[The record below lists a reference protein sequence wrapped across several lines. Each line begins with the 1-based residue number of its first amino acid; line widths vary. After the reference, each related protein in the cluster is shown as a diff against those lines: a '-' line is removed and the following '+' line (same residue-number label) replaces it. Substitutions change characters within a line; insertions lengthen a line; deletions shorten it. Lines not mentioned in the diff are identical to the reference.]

1 MKIALLTLTHNS
13 NFGATM
19 QCYALSKFLSEQR
32 HEVVLINVHESF
44 FDSYLRNNVVPNK
57 RNLGLHIKKFLAKY
71 FGIGE
76 QPPIVYSW
84 HNKIYSMIEEEKK
97 KFAEF
102 ENKQLPPFSEV
113 YNSFEDFTEKGYPKA
128 DLYIVGSDQVWNK
141 KITQTNTCVYFFSF
155 LKEEPRLSYAASLGG
170 SANTLFTSEEIE
182 EIKGLL
188 HKFNS
193 ISVREE
199 VGKTILNN
207 VFNSDGEIV
216 LDPTLLLDV
225 KFYNELASLS
235 SIEDKQFLFHYK
247 FKINPEWWRAAEL
260 IANTLHLKHRAD
272 WQKHHIKNMNYNPVI
287 GVTDWLKLIKTA
299 DFVMTD
305 SYHGMLFSIIFRKQ
319 FIVVS
324 TDENSR
330 GRMLRILTSIG
341 LEDRLYGSYDEI
353 ELNYKRWMNV
363 IDYDS
368 VTEKLFPIQEQSK
381 KFLIESI
388 NKVKN
393 QISVK

>member
-19 QCYALSKFLSEQR
+19 QCYALSKFLTEHG
-32 HEVVLINVHESF
+32 HEVVLLNVHESF
-44 FDSYLRNNVVPNK
+44 FDRYLRNNVVPNK
-57 RNLGLHIKKFLAKY
+57 RNIGLHIKKFVAKY
-71 FGIGE
+71 LGIGE

-84 HNKIYSMIEEEKK
+84 HNNVYSMIEEEKK

-102 ENKQLPPFSEV
+102 ENKQLPLFTDV
-113 YNSFEDFTEKGYPKA
+113 YYSDDDFKEKGYPQA

-141 KITQTNTCVYFFSF
+141 KITQTNSGVYFFSF
-155 LKEEPRLSYAASLGG
+155 LNEEPRISYAASFGG
-170 SANTLFTSEEIE
+170 SAKTLFTSEEIE
-182 EIKGLL
+182 KLKGLL

-216 LDPTLLLDV
+216 FDPTLLLDV
-225 KFYNELASLS
+225 KFYNELASSS

-247 FKINPEWWRAAEL
+247 FKINPEWWKSAEL
-260 IANTLHLKHRAD
+260 VASTLHLKHRAD
-272 WQKHHIKNMNYNPVI
+272 WQKHHIRNMNYNPVI
-287 GVTDWLKLIKTA
+287 GVSDWLKLIKTA

-305 SYHGMLFSIIFRKQ
+305 SYHGMLFSIIFKKQ

-330 GRMLRILTSIG
+330 GRMLRLLTSMG
-341 LEDRLYGSYDEI
+341 LEDRLYGSYEEI
-353 ELNYKRWMNV
+353 DNNISRWTKV
-363 IDYDS
+363 IDYEH
-368 VTEKLFPIQEQSK
+368 VAEKLIPIQERSI

-388 NKVKN
+388 EKVK
-393 QISVK
+393 I